1 MRKSKNQII
10 YSATDLSNH
19 IHCRHLTNL
28 NLDVINGILEKPN
41 YSNRSLDLLRDRGLA
56 FEEEYLDSL
65 EKEGYQIFKIDIE
78 SEHPLQQTFDAMK
91 KGYDIIY
98 QARLGNE
105 KWQGW
110 ADFLR
115 KVKQPSNLGEWS
127 YEVIDT
133 KLTTNTRSGSI
144 IQITLY
150 SILLGEIQG
159 VVPEYMSIKNP
170 EEEHSY
176 RVNDY
181 SAYLRLIKKRLES
194 AVDNPQETYPEPCTH
209 CNICNWW
216 EHCNKIRR
224 DDDHL
229 GFIAG
234 MGTSQI
240 KEMRKQGVNTL
251 EEMANLALPIPFS
264 PTKGSKET
272 FKKLREQARI
282 QNESRTEN
290 KPKYELLELQN
301 NTGLANLPDPSSGD
315 IYLDFEGDPLIDP
328 SGLEYLFGWVFQSTY
343 YSIWV
348 NNEEEE
354 KDAFCQFVDFVFEKI
369 VLYPEL
375 HIYHFSPYENV
386 ALKRLMSKYAVKENE
401 IDTLLRNGV
410 LIDLH
415 RILRQSILAG
425 VEKYS
430 LKDLEPYHG
439 YLREMDLRKVS
450 KIKADYEF
458 LLETEN
464 FELITERMKEAVRV
478 YNQDDCFSTLN
489 LHQWLEKE
497 RALLIESGYEIP
509 RPIIEI
515 KEPESITQH
524 LERITPIIEHLL
536 LDVPA
541 DITLRSKEQQAK
553 YLLAHLLD
561 WYRREEKSFWWEY
574 FRLLELELDE
584 LLDEKDVISMLQY
597 TGEREPIKRSFIDT
611 YHYPAQELD
620 LKIGSKV
627 NDTNNISI
635 GEVIEIN
642 EQNQT
647 VKIKKTAKSLEIHP
661 DCIIKYEKISNAVK
675 AENIIQF
682 GEWIVENGFDS
693 TALDYRVTRDIILNT
708 SPRLLQELPELS
720 DTVEKAKQWALNLD
734 NSFLPIQGPPGA
746 GKSYTASHMIYD
758 LIQKGKKVGITALSH
773 KVIMNL
779 LKKVKE
785 VADEQQFNLTALYKG
800 ATDQDDDEYWDL
812 AKDNNVIISQLP
824 NYPLIAGTSFM
835 WSKAELKDTLDYL
848 FIDEAGQFALIE
860 TLVVSHAAKNI
871 VFLGDHQQLSQPIK
885 GVHPDGTDV
894 SALEHL
900 LEGKKTISTEKGIFL
915 ETTWRMHPEICD
927 FDSEMFYESR
937 LQSKEELLNQVI
949 RGNTEYTGAGLFYKA
964 VQHEGNT
971 NSSLEEVAC
980 IKKIVADLTK
990 GDVYWTD
997 KNNKEHILSSQHIKI
1012 ITPYNSNVQE
1022 LQKAIPGIEIGTVD
1036 KFQGQEAPV
1045 IIYSVASSSTEDA
1058 PRGMDFLY
1066 SPNRFNVAVSRAQIA
1081 FILVSNP
1088 LIFEADCKSPKEM
1101 KLANPYCRY
1110 IELSKIK

>member
-1 MRKSKNQII
+1 MRKANNQII

-19 IHCRHLTNL
+19 IHCKNLTNL
-28 NLDVINGILEKPN
+28 NLDVINGLLEKPN
-41 YSNRSLDLLRDRGLA
+41 YSNRSLDLLRERGLS
-56 FEEEYLDSL
+56 FEEEYLESL
-65 EKEGYQIFKIDIE
+65 KKEGYHIFKVNLE
-78 SEHPLQQTFDAMK
+78 SDHPLQQTLEAMK
-91 KGYDIIY
+91 EGYDFIY
-98 QARLGNE
+98 QARLSNE

-115 KVKQPSNLGEWS
+115 KVKQPSNLGDWS

-150 SILLGEIQG
+150 SELLGDIQG
-159 VVPEYMSIKNP
+159 IMPEHMTIKNP
-170 EEEHSY
+170 EEEHNY

-181 SAYLRLIKKRLES
+181 NAYLRLIKKRLES
-194 AVDNPQETYPEPCTH
+194 AVAVPQETYPEPCMH
-209 CNICNWW
+209 CNVCNWW

-224 DDDHL
+224 NDDHL

-251 EEMANLALPIPFS
+251 EAMSTVSLPIPFT

-290 KPKYELLELQN
+290 RPKYELLELQN
-301 NTGLANLPDPSSGD
+301 NSGLANLPTPTEGD

-328 SGLEYLFGWVFQSTY
+328 NGLEYLFGWVFQNTY

-348 NNEEEE
+348 NNEEDE
-354 KDAFCQFVDFVFEKI
+354 KNAFCQFVDFVFEQKERF
-369 VLYPEL
+369 PDL

-401 IDTLLRNGV
+401 IDTLLRSAV

-415 RILRQSILAG
+415 RILRQSIRAG

-439 YLREMDLRKVS
+439 YIREMDLRTVS

-458 LLETEN
+458 LLESGNLKHITEN
-464 FELITERMKEAVRV
+464 MTNAIRL

-489 LHQWLEKE
+489 LHQWLERE
-497 RALLIESGYEIP
+497 RALLIDNGYEIL
-509 RPIIEI
+509 RPIVEV
-515 KEPESITQH
+515 KEPESVTQH
-524 LERITPIIEHLL
+524 LERITPIINYLL
-536 LDVPA
+536 TDIPA
-541 DITLRSKEQQAK
+541 DITVRSKEQQAK

-574 FRLLELELDE
+574 FRLLALELDE
-584 LLDEKDVISMLQY
+584 LLDEKDAIAMLDY
-597 TGEREPIKRSFIDT
+597 TGEREQVKRSFIDT
-611 YHYPAQELD
+611 YTFPLQELD
-620 LKIGSKV
+620 LKAGVKV
-627 NDTNNISI
+627 NDINKISI
-635 GEVIEIN
+635 GEIVEIN
-642 EQNQT
+642 EQNQMFR
-647 VKIKKTAKSLEIHP
+647 VKKTAKALDVHP
-661 DCIIKYEKISNAVK
+661 DCIIKFEKISNAAK

-693 TALDYRVTRDIILNT
+693 GSNDYRVTRDILLNR
-708 SPRLLQELPELS
+708 SPRLLQKLPDIN
-720 DTVEKAKQWALNLD
+720 DTVEKGKQWALNLD
-734 NSFLPIQGPPGA
+734 NSILPIQGPPGA
-746 GKSYTASHMIYD
+746 GKSYTASHIIFD

-779 LKKVKE
+779 LEKVKE
-785 VADEQQFNLTALYKG
+785 VADEHQFDLKALYKG
-800 ATDQDDDEYWDL
+800 AVEHDDDKFWNF
-812 AKDNNVIISQLP
+812 AKDNNVIISELS

-835 WSKAELKDTLDYL
+835 WCKEELKDSLDYL

-900 LEGKKTISTEKGIFL
+900 LEGEKTISEDKGLFL

-937 LQSKEELLNQVI
+937 LQSKQELKNQSI
-949 RGNTEYTGAGLFYKA
+949 KGNTEFIGAGLFYKA
-964 VQHEGNT
+964 VPHEGNT
-971 NSSLEEVAC
+971 NSSLEEVTC
-980 IKKIVADLTK
+980 IKNIVEELTK

-997 KNNKEHILSSQHIKI
+997 KNSEDHVLENKHIKI
-1012 ITPYNSNVQE
+1012 ITPYNSNVHE
-1022 LQKAIPGIEIGTVD
+1022 LQKVIPEIEIGTVD
-1036 KFQGQEAPV
+1036 KFQGQEAPIV
-1045 IIYSVASSSTEDA
+1045 IYSVASSSTEDA

-1088 LIFEADCKSPKEM
+1088 LIFEADCKSPSEM

-1110 IELSKIK
+1110 IELSKMK

>member
-1 MRKSKNQII
+1 MRKANNQII

-28 NLDVINGILEKPN
+28 NLDAINGLLEKPT
-41 YSNRSLDLLRDRGLA
+41 YSNRSLDLLRERGLS
-56 FEEEYLDSL
+56 FEEEYLESL
-65 EKEGYQIFKIDIE
+65 EKAGYHIFKVNLESDHPSQQTLEAMKEGYDF
-78 SEHPLQQTFDAMK
+78 
-91 KGYDIIY
+91 IY
-98 QARLGNE
+98 QARLSNE

-115 KVKQPSNLGEWS
+115 KVKQPSDLGDWS

-150 SILLGEIQG
+150 SELLSNIQG
-159 VVPEYMSIKNP
+159 IMPEYMTIKNP
-170 EEEHSY
+170 EEEHPY

-181 SAYLRLIKKRLES
+181 NAYLRLIKKRLES
-194 AVDNPQETYPEPCTH
+194 AIAIPQHTYPEPCMH
-209 CNICNWW
+209 CNVCNWW

-224 DDDHL
+224 TDDHL

-251 EEMANLALPIPFS
+251 EAMSNVPLPIQFT

-282 QNESRTEN
+282 QNESRIQN
-290 KPKYELLELQN
+290 RPKYELLELQN
-301 NTGLANLPDPSSGD
+301 NSGLANLPTPTEGD

-328 SGLEYLFGWVFQSTY
+328 NGLEYLFGWVFQNTY

-348 NNEEEE
+348 NNEEDE
-354 KDAFCQFVDFVFEKI
+354 KNAFCQFVDFVFEQKERF
-369 VLYPEL
+369 PEL

-401 IDTLLRNGV
+401 IDTLLRNTV

-415 RILRQSILAG
+415 RILRQSIRAG

-439 YLREMDLRKVS
+439 YIREMDLRTVS

-458 LLETEN
+458 LLETGN
-464 FELITERMKEAVRV
+464 FEHITESMTNAIRL

-489 LHQWLEKE
+489 LHQWLERE
-497 RALLIESGYEIP
+497 RTLLIENGYEIL
-509 RPIIEI
+509 RPIVEVR
-515 KEPESITQH
+515 EPESVTQH
-524 LERITPIIEHLL
+524 LERIIPIINYLL
-536 LDVPA
+536 TDIPA
-541 DITLRSKEQQAK
+541 DITVRSKEQQAK

-574 FRLLELELDE
+574 FRLLALELDE
-584 LLDEKDVISMLQY
+584 LLDEKDAIAMLDY
-597 TGEREPIKRSFIDT
+597 TGEREQVKRSFIDT
-611 YHYPAQELD
+611 YAFPLQELN
-620 LKIGSKV
+620 LKAGVKV
-627 NDTNNISI
+627 NDINKISI
-635 GEVIEIN
+635 GEIVEIN

-647 VKIKKTAKSLEIHP
+647 VRVKKTAKALDIHP
-661 DCIIKYEKISNAVK
+661 DCIIKFDKISNAAK

-693 TALDYRVTRDIILNT
+693 GSNDYRVTRDILLN
-708 SPRLLQELPELS
+708 SAPRLLQKLPKIY
-720 DTVEKAKQWALNLD
+720 DAVEKGKQWALNLD

-746 GKSYTASHMIYD
+746 GKSYTASHIIFD

-779 LKKVKE
+779 LEKVKE
-785 VADEQQFNLTALYKG
+785 VADEHQFDLKALYKG
-800 ATDQDDDEYWDL
+800 AVEDDDNKFWNF
-812 AKDNNVIISQLP
+812 AKDNNFIINELP

-835 WSKAELKDTLDYL
+835 WCKEELRDSLDYL

-900 LEGKKTISTEKGIFL
+900 LEGEKTISEDKGLFL

-937 LQSKEELLNQVI
+937 LQSKQELKNQSI
-949 RGNTEYTGAGLFYKA
+949 KGNTEFIGAGLFYKA
-964 VQHEGNT
+964 VPHEGNT
-971 NSSLEEVAC
+971 NSSLEEVTC
-980 IKKIVADLTK
+980 IKNIVEELTK

-997 KNNKEHILSSQHIKI
+997 KNSEDHVLQNKHIKI
-1012 ITPYNSNVQE
+1012 ITPYNSNVHE
-1022 LQKAIPGIEIGTVD
+1022 LQQVIPEIEIGTVD
-1036 KFQGQEAPV
+1036 KFQGQEAPIV
-1045 IIYSVASSSTEDA
+1045 IYSVASSSTEDA

-1088 LIFEADCKSPKEM
+1088 LIFEADCKSPSEM

-1110 IELSKIK
+1110 IELSKMK